1 MFVNA
6 LNASYPNIKTF
17 ASYAHDGLTQKPG
30 EYNDWHMYGTPD
42 NFAAAYTKFSNFTGT
57 STVNPTMIGEFAVVG
72 NNAPTGVNWSAL
84 NEHPTWIGSVGEAVF
99 LLGAEN
105 NADTIFGASY
115 APTLKN
121 VNSYQWGPD
130 MIEFQA
136 DTSKTVLCT
145 SWHTVK
151 LLSETRFTQSRA
163 VSASLPPGPVYWAA
177 GINEDTG
184 SNIIK
189 FATYNTTSV
198 ATVSMAVTFPGV
210 GRGAKANLTILT
222 GSDPMAFSTVGN
234 DVVEATTV
242 QLVAGK
248 DGVFTFG
255 LPDLAVAVLATIPKG
270 YQGTT
275 GLDTKFAG
283 FGGYGG
289 CKSGKARMVGGSGN
303 GC

>member
-17 ASYAHDGLTQKPG
+17 ASYAHDGLVQKPG
-30 EYNDWHMYGTPD
+30 EYDWHMYGTPD
-42 NFAAAYTKFSNFTGT
+42 NFAAAYTQFSNFTGT

-72 NNAPTGVNWSAL
+72 NNAPAGVNWSAL

-99 LLGAEN
+99 LLGLEN

-121 VNSYQWGPD
+121 VNSYEWGPD

-136 DTSKTVLCT
+136 DTSKTVLST

-163 VSASLPPGPVYWAA
+163 VSASLPAGPVYWAA

-189 FATYNTTSV
+189 FATYNTTFG
-198 ATVSMAVTFPGV
+198 ATVPMAVTFPGV
-210 GRGAKANLTILT
+210 GRGAKANLTVLT
-222 GSDPMAFSTVGN
+222 GPDPMAFSAVGD
-234 DVVEATTV
+234 DVVVASTV
-242 QLVAGK
+242 PLVAGK

-255 LPDLAVAVLATIPKG
+255 LPDLAVAVLATMPKG
-270 YQGTT
+270 YAGTT

-289 CKSGKARMVGGSGN
+289 CKGSKARSTSGSGN